1 MATSAVFP
9 AASARAGMHESF
21 FLRAVS
27 PSEPQ
32 GVWLRY
38 TAEKRP
44 CQRATGSLWCTIFDA
59 RRGRPYMHR
68 LAGSEL
74 TVPPGGWIAVDGARL
89 TPAAA
94 EGCCGA
100 ARWSLRFASDEP
112 ELRHLPREL
121 LYRAPLPR
129 TKLTTPLPAATFD
142 GTLALSERAIELDG
156 WRGMVGHN
164 WGSAHA
170 DRWIWMH
177 GVGFAEEPRA
187 WLELALGRVRL
198 AGRLSPWVA
207 SGTLA
212 LGGDRGLL
220 VKAEVRVPEGSAAAW
235 RYSDPSA
242 SLQDGRD
249 VINCSVAALELAVR
263 LPGAKAWRRLQS
275 AQ

>member
-1 MATSAVFP
+1 
-9 AASARAGMHESF
+9 
-21 FLRAVS
+21 
-27 PSEPQ
+27 
-32 GVWLRY
+32 
-38 TAEKRP
+38 
-44 CQRATGSLWCTIFDA
+44 
-59 RRGRPYMHR
+59 MHR

-207 SGTLA
+207 SGALSLGGHRHRIGGLRRAHVAESPQGCTLA

-263 LPGAKAWRRLQS
+263 LPGEEAWRTLGS
-275 AQ
+275 AYGGAYELGVLHEGGA